1 MGRLALAW
9 RILTN
14 GEFAQ
19 SISEFVS
26 SRSRLPVSAGGRE
39 SSAVPEGVSVSEP
52 VAVRVPKAAAPK
64 PVRSDALTLLAT
76 LQREGRLIDFLKEPI
91 DGYSDAQIGA
101 AVRDIHRDCGGVLE
115 RQFAIRP
122 LRSEAEGTSI
132 PFDGA
137 PDPVQIKLLGKSP
150 SGATFTG
157 HLVHHGWQSTKCE
170 LPQWTGAAE
179 TSHILTPAEVELRS

>member
-14 GEFAQ
+14 GEFAR
-19 SISEFVS
+19 SIAEFVS
-26 SRSRLPVSAGGRE
+26 SQGRL
-39 SSAVPEGVSVSEP
+39 SVSTVP
-52 VAVRVPKAAAPK
+52 ADSKAAPDPIQATAPVPKPAPPK

-115 RQFAIRP
+115 RQFAIRA
-122 LRSEAEGTSI
+122 LRTEAEGASI
-132 PFDGA
+132 AFNGA
-137 PDPVQIKLLGKSP
+137 PDPVLIKLIGNSP
-150 SGATFTG
+150 SGGAFTG
-157 HLVHHGWQSTKCE
+157 QLVHHGWQSTKCE
-170 LPQWTGAAE
+170 LPHWTGTSE
-179 TSHILTPAEVELRS
+179 TSHVLTPAEVELRS